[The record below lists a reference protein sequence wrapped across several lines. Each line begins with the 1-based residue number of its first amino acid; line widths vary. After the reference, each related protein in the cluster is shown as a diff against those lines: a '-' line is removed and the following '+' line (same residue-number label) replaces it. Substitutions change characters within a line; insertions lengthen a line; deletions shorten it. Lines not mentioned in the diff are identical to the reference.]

1 MNARRRIMGIVTSD
15 KMDKTVVVE
24 ISRTYRHPL
33 VGKIVH
39 DFKRVKAHDEK
50 NECKIGD
57 KVLLVE
63 SAPLSKEKRWVVESI
78 IKRDE
83 KKEIVEEITEE
94 LAAELKEGAQE

>member
-94 LAAELKEGAQE
+94 LAAELKEGAEE

>member
-39 DFKRVKAHDEK
+39 DIKRVKAHDEK

>member
-63 SAPLSKEKRWVVESI
+63 SAPLSKDKRWVVESI

>member
-39 DFKRVKAHDEK
+39 DYKRVKAHDEK

-94 LAAELKEGAQE
+94 LAAELKEGAEE

>member
-33 VGKIVH
+33 VGKLFMISNVSKH
-39 DFKRVKAHDEK
+39 MMKRMNAKSAIKFTGRKRSAFKR
-50 NECKIGD
+50 
-57 KVLLVE
+57 
-63 SAPLSKEKRWVVESI
+63 KRWVVESI